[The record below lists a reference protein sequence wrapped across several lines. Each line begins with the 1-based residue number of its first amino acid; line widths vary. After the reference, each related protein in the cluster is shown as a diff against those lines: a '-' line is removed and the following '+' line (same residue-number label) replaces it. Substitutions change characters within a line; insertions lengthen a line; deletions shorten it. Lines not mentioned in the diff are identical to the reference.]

1 MTSDLPSGTV
11 TFLFTDIEGSTK
23 LAQQYRDKWESLRSR
38 HDAILKSAIES
49 QNGYVFQII
58 GDAFCAAFHTA
69 GDALQASITS
79 QTNLQA
85 ENWGE
90 ALIKVRMGIHTGKA
104 EIQPAGDYHGYA
116 ALSRVQRLMSAG
128 HGGQILLSMAAQ
140 ELVRDELPE
149 GITLR
154 DMGYHRLKDLIHP
167 EHIYQVNIPNLPS
180 DFAALKTLDL
190 QLNNLLSHLTL
201 FIGREREIAAVLG
214 LLRNPVVRIVTLSGA
229 GGTGKTRLSL
239 QVAADLLDE
248 YEDGVW
254 FVQLAATSDPD
265 LVLPAIGSTLAIK
278 ESAGT
283 PIEQTI
289 LEYLRNRHLLLVLDN
304 FEQVVSAA
312 PLIGRLLEGALK
324 VKVLVTSREVLRLR
338 GEHDYPVPTLGL
350 PESNR
355 KQTTAV
361 LAQNESVALFIQHAR
376 AAQPSFELNEENSPV
391 VAEICRKLDGLPLA
405 IELAAARSRL
415 LPPAVMLEKL
425 KDRLD
430 ILSGGARDLPQRQ
443 QTMRATID
451 WSYVLLAEE
460 ERQLFCRLSVFSGG
474 WTIESAEAICS
485 GKGIAQEKILDLMEK
500 LLDKSLITVYVDGH
514 RYSMLET
521 IKQYATEKLVEA
533 GNHDRFM
540 QRHLDYFLDMA
551 ETLDEK
557 VRGPEQLLW
566 LEKAKPE
573 HDNLN
578 SAMDWALNSKSQ
590 LEKGIQLV
598 CALAWHWGM
607 VGEELTE
614 RYWLEKALPKN
625 EMLGIVPARASI
637 LFTVGAFSD
646 WGMNLLTPSEAQI
659 LLEKSLE
666 IWNEL
671 GPGFI
676 VEKAKSMMALGFHLK
691 TECDDEKG
699 LDLIHESIEIFITT
713 NQTWWHAWAFNCYVM
728 TIWNSPS
735 QDIRTIIEEEA
746 ILWKKTGDKSM
757 MAMEFM
763 DLGTL
768 ALNEGDFVDA
778 EHKFQE
784 SLAIQKEFRGKG
796 WIFQILRDL
805 GKVYRGLDQYEQA
818 EMYYQE
824 SIPYGKD
831 MVGWDF
837 SFADTYYGLGFVA
850 LHRGDN
856 AQAEKYLQR
865 SLRICQEK
873 NFKQR
878 LVLHV
883 AGFAAHALAC
893 KKPITAARLFGAF
906 SAQVEE
912 LSAKSGSDQ
921 MIIRPVD
928 QKEIDHYLSI
938 CREQLDEAAFK
949 QAWQAGHALKMEDV
963 IQEIMGESG

>member
-1 MTSDLPSGTV
+1 MNPHFPSGTV

-23 LAQQYRDKWESLRSR
+23 LAQQYRDRWESLRSR
-38 HDAILKSAIES
+38 HHSILKSAIES
-49 QNGYVFQII
+49 QDGYVFQII

-79 QTNLQA
+79 QTQLQA
-85 ENWGE
+85 EDWGE
-90 ALIKVRMGIHTGKA
+90 ALVKVRMGIHTGKA

-116 ALSRVQRLMSAG
+116 AMSRVQRLMSAG

-190 QLNNLLSHLTL
+190 QLNNLPSHLTP

-254 FVQLAATSDPD
+254 FVQLAAISEAE
-265 LVLPAIGSTLAIK
+265 LVLPAIASSLMIK
-278 ESAGT
+278 ESTGM
-283 PIEQTI
+283 PIEQVL

-304 FEQVVSAA
+304 FEQVVSAGH
-312 PLIGRLLEGALK
+312 LIGRLLEGALK

-361 LAQNESVALFIQHAR
+361 LAQNESMALFIQHAR
-376 AAQPSFELNEENSPV
+376 AAQPSFELNEENAPV

-451 WSYVLLAEE
+451 WSYVLLSDD

-474 WTIESAEAICS
+474 WTIDSAEAICS
-485 GKGIAQEKILDLMEK
+485 GKGIEKEKILDLMAS
-500 LLDKSLITVYVDGH
+500 LLDKSLITVDMSGY
-514 RYSMLET
+514 RYTMLET
-521 IKQYATEKLVEA
+521 IKQYAAEKLK
-533 GNHDRFM
+533 GSGSHDRFM

-551 ETLDEK
+551 EILDEK
-557 VRGPEQLLW
+557 VRGPEQLQW
-566 LEKAKPE
+566 LARARPE
-573 HDNLN
+573 LENLN
-578 SAMDWALNSKSQ
+578 SAMNWALNSQTQ
-590 LEKGIQLV
+590 LEKGIRLV
-598 CALAWHWGM
+598 CAFNLCLGM
-607 VGEELTE
+607 VSGFPAV
-614 RYWLEKALPKN
+614 RFWLEKALAKN
-625 EMLGIVPARASI
+625 EMLGDVPARASI
-637 LFTVGAFSD
+637 LFTAGASSD
-646 WGMNLLTPSEAQI
+646 GGLNLLTPSVAQT

-671 GPGFI
+671 GPDHI
-676 VEKAKSMMALGFHLK
+676 VEKAKSMYALGYHLK

-699 LDLIHESIEIFITT
+699 LDLIRESIEIFKTT
-713 NQTWWHAWAFNCYVM
+713 NQTWWHAWALQFYAGAL
-728 TIWNSPS
+728 WNSPY
-735 QDIRTIIEEEA
+735 QDVRSIFEEEV
-746 ILWKKTGDKSM
+746 ILWKKTGDRSM
-757 MAMEFM
+757 MAGGLL
-763 DLGTL
+763 DLGYL
-768 ALNEGDFVDA
+768 ALYHGNFVDA
-778 EHKFQE
+778 EKNYQE
-784 SLAIQKEFRGKG
+784 SLVIQKEFGIKEFL
-796 WIFQILRDL
+796 FQNLWNL
-805 GKVYRGLDQYEQA
+805 GRVYRGLDQYEQA

-831 MVGWDF
+831 MVGWEF
-837 SFADTYYGLGFVA
+837 AFADIYYGLGFVA
-850 LHRGDN
+850 LHKGDN
-856 AQAEKYLQR
+856 AQAENCLQR
-865 SLRICQEK
+865 SLKICQENDLK
-873 NFKQR
+873 HR
-878 LVLHV
+878 LVLHI

-893 KKPITAARLFGAF
+893 KKPIAAARLFGAF
-906 SAQVEE
+906 SARFEE

-938 CREQLDEAAFK
+938 CREQLDEAAFN
-949 QAWQAGHALKMEDV
+949 QAWDAGHALTMDDV
-963 IQEIMGESG
+963 IQEILGESG

>member
-1 MTSDLPSGTV
+1 MKPHFPSGTV

-116 ALSRVQRLMSAG
+116 AMSRVQRLMSAG

-149 GITLR
+149 GIALR

-167 EHIYQVNIPNLPS
+167 EHIYQVNIPNQPS
-180 DFAALKTLDL
+180 DFAALNTLDL
-190 QLNNLLSHLTL
+190 QLNNLPSHLTL

-254 FVQLAATSDPD
+254 FVQLAAISDPD
-265 LVLPAIGSTLAIK
+265 LVLPAIASTLAIK
-278 ESAGT
+278 ESTGT
-283 PIEQTI
+283 PIEQTL

-312 PLIGRLLEGALK
+312 ALIGRLLEGAVK

-376 AAQPSFELNEENSPV
+376 AVQPSFELNEENAPL

-430 ILSGGARDLPQRQ
+430 ILSGGARDLPPRQ

-451 WSYVLLAEE
+451 WSYVLLAND

-474 WTIESAEAICS
+474 WTIDSAEAICS
-485 GKGIAQEKILDLMEK
+485 GKGITQGKILDLMAG
-500 LLDKSLITVYVDGH
+500 LLDKSLITTILDGQ

-521 IKQYATEKLVEA
+521 IKQYAAEKLKEV
-533 GNHDRFM
+533 GDHDRFR

-557 VRGPEQLLW
+557 VRGPEQLQW
-566 LEKAKPE
+566 IERAKPE
-573 HDNLN
+573 RDNLN
-578 SAMDWALNSKSQ
+578 SAMDWALNSQ
-590 LEKGIQLV
+590 TQIETGIQLV
-598 CALAWHWGM
+598 CALTWFLGM
-607 VGEELTE
+607 VGENLA
-614 RYWLEKALPKN
+614 RYWLGEALAKID
-625 EMLGIVPARASI
+625 MLGNVPARANI
-637 LFTVGAFSD
+637 LFTVGAMSD
-646 WGMNLLTPSEAQI
+646 WGYNLLTPSETKG
-659 LLEKSLE
+659 LLEESLE
-666 IWNEL
+666 IWNGL
-671 GPGFI
+671 GPDFI
-676 VEKAKSMMALGFHLK
+676 FEKAKSMLALGYHLK
-691 TECDDEKG
+691 TECGDEKG
-699 LDLIHESIEIFITT
+699 LDLIHESIEIFKAN
-713 NQTWWHAWAFNCYVM
+713 NQTWWHAWALNVNALAL
-728 TIWNSPS
+728 WNSPS
-735 QDIRTIIEEEA
+735 QDVRNIIEKET
-746 ILWKKTGDKSM
+746 ILWNKTGDRAQ
-757 MAMEFM
+757 MAGVLM
-763 DLGTL
+763 DLGSL
-768 ALNEGDFVDA
+768 ALKDGNFVDA
-778 EHKFQE
+778 EKYFQD
-784 SLAIQKEFRGKG
+784 SLVIQKELGIKG
-796 WIFQILRDL
+796 YIFQILRDL
-805 GKVYRGLDQYEQA
+805 GKAYRGLDQYEQA

-837 SFADTYYGLGFVA
+837 SFADIYYGLGFVA
-850 LHRGDN
+850 LHQGDN

-865 SLRICQEK
+865 SFKICQEK
-873 NFKQR
+873 DLKQR
-878 LVLHV
+878 LVLHI

-893 KKPITAARLFGAF
+893 KKPIAAARLFGAF

-912 LSAKSGSDQ
+912 LSAQSGSDQ

-938 CREQLDEAAFK
+938 CREQLDEAAFE